1 MTRYIENVNIPFIV
15 WFSFITHSSNL
26 TKRSVFS
33 KKMICN
39 FLLVRLANSNW
50 IIELSGFLKI
60 SFFLLIVCSLSF
72 IKQILPRPVFHSTL
86 YSIFLFFK
94 LNLTNFPSI
103 WTTIEKV
110 NLSKK
115 FSKQFRNTNSPT
127 NLSIIKSYLRALHST
142 GCSP

>member
-1 MTRYIENVNIPFIV
+1 MTRYVGNINIPFTV
-15 WFSFITHSSNL
+15 WFSFITYSSSL

-33 KKMICN
+33 NKMICN
-39 FLLVRLANSNW
+39 FLLIRLANSKE
-50 IIELSGFLKI
+50 IIELSNFLKI

-72 IKQILPRPVFHSTL
+72 IKEILPRPVFHSTL
-86 YSIFLFFK
+86 YSIFPFFK
-94 LNLTNFPSI
+94 LNLTNFLLT
-103 WTTIEKV
+103 WKTIEKV
-110 NLSKK
+110 NLSKN